1 MMKEK
6 MTKKDW
12 FAVLRVMVA
21 NAEMA
26 EAEKDGAL
34 AFIDR
39 EVELLNKKSNNSRD
53 TKKQEENKAL
63 AEVVLAELGKIGKPM
78 AIAELIKASEVL
90 GAYTTQKLTPIMKTL
105 VTEQKVVV
113 TVDKKRNYYTVV

>member
-26 EAEKDGAL
+26 EAEKNGAL

-53 TKKQEENKAL
+53 TKKQKENKAL
-63 AEVVLAELGKIGKPM
+63 AEVVLAELGKMEKPM

-90 GAYTTQKLTPIMKTL
+90 GAYTTQKLTPILKALKNEQRVVMT
-105 VTEQKVVV
+105 TE
-113 TVDKKRNYYTVV
+113 KKRNYYSVV